1 MFKKTHIGGGIP
13 LLSEYIPYVH
23 SVSLGIWV
31 KSGSVSD
38 TKETMGIGHFVEHM
52 LFKGTKRRT
61 AYQIAQE
68 IDDVGGH
75 LNAFT
80 SKEYTNFYVK
90 VLKDDIALA
99 TDILMDIFLN
109 PIFPADEMEKEKSV
123 VIQEIKMVEDTPDD
137 LIHDLSFRTMW
148 PNHPFGYS
156 ILGEI
161 ETVGAITKELLAAY
175 RMEHHT
181 QDNIIIGAVG
191 NFEHERLADL
201 LSGPLSGIPAGVPNG
216 ITVPQFAARRAVFER
231 DIEQVHFI
239 IGFSALPYTHPDR
252 YSQLILN
259 TVLGSG
265 MSSRLFQEVREKRGL
280 AYSIYSFLSPYR
292 DSGALEI
299 YAGTDRD
306 SLEELLQVTA
316 REVKKLT
323 KKPLSEAELASAKG
337 QIKGNLLLSLESTD
351 ARLGR
356 MAKNEVYFGRR
367 VDADEI
373 IQSIDRVT
381 AADVLAVARTV
392 IDPDR
397 MTAVFLGPV
406 TEGDIPKIM

>member
-61 AYQIAQE
+61 AYQIARE

-99 TDILMDIFLN
+99 TDILLDIFLN
-109 PIFPADEMEKEKSV
+109 PVFPADEMEKEKSV

-148 PNHPFGYS
+148 PDHPFGYS

-161 ETVGAITKELLAAY
+161 ETVGSITKKLLTAY
-175 RMEHHT
+175 RASHHT

-201 LSGPLSGIPAGVPNG
+201 LSEPLSAIPAGVPNG
-216 ITVPQFAARRAVFER
+216 IVAPRFGARRAVFER
-231 DIEQVHFI
+231 DTEQIHFI

-292 DSGALEI
+292 DSGAMEI
-299 YAGTDRD
+299 YAGTDTD
-306 SLEELLQVTA
+306 SLEELLQISA
-316 REVKKLT
+316 REIKKLT

-367 VDADEI
+367 VEAEEI

-381 AADVLAVARTV
+381 ARDVLEVARTV

-406 TEGDIPKIM
+406 TEKDIPEIM

>member
-1 MFKKTHIGGGIP
+1 MFKKTHIGGGVP

-61 AYQIAQE
+61 AYQIARE

-99 TDILMDIFLN
+99 TDVLLDIFLN
-109 PIFPADEMEKEKSV
+109 PVFPADEMEKEKSV

-161 ETVGAITKELLAAY
+161 ETVSSITKEMLSTY
-175 RMEHHT
+175 RKSHHT
-181 QDNIIIGAVG
+181 RENIVIGAVG
-191 NFEHERLADL
+191 NFEHERLAEL
-201 LSGPLSGIPAGVPNG
+201 LSEPLNRIPAGVPEG
-216 ITVPQFAARRAVFER
+216 IGAPQFAARRAVFER

-292 DSGALEI
+292 ELGALEI
-299 YAGTDRD
+299 YAGTDSD
-306 SLEELLQVTA
+306 SLEELMEITA
-316 REVKKLT
+316 REIKKLT

-367 VDADEI
+367 VEAEEI
-373 IQSIDRVT
+373 IQSIDRVS

-397 MTAVFLGPV
+397 MTSVFLGPV

>member
-1 MFKKTHIGGGIP
+1 MFTKTHIGGGVP

-52 LFKGTKRRT
+52 LFKGTRRRT
-61 AYQIAQE
+61 AYQIARE

-75 LNAFT
+75 LNAYT

-90 VLKDDIALA
+90 VLKDDIELA
-99 TDILMDIFLN
+99 ADVLMDIFLN

-123 VIQEIKMVEDTPDD
+123 VVQEIKMVEDTPDD
-137 LIHDLSFRTMW
+137 LIHDLSFQTMW
-148 PNHPFGYS
+148 PDHPFGYS

-161 ETVGAITKELLAAY
+161 GTVEAITKKLLTAY
-175 RMEHHT
+175 RTKHHT
-181 QDNIIIGAVG
+181 RDNIIIGAVG
-191 NFEHERLADL
+191 NFEHERLAAL
-201 LSGPLSGIPAGVPNG
+201 LAGPLSAIPAGEPAG
-216 ITVPQFAARRAVFER
+216 ITPPRFAARREVFER

-259 TVLGSG
+259 TVLGAG

-299 YAGTDRD
+299 YAGTDAD
-306 SLEELLQVTA
+306 SLEELMQVTA
-316 REVKKLT
+316 REVRKLAKKA
-323 KKPLSEAELASAKG
+323 LSEAELASAKG

-356 MAKNEVYFGRR
+356 MAKNELYFGRR
-367 VDADEI
+367 VEADEI

-381 AADVLAVARTV
+381 AKDVLEVARAV

-406 TEGDIPKIM
+406 TERDIPEIM

>member
-1 MFKKTHIGGGIP
+1 MFTKTHIGGGIP
-13 LLSEYIPYVH
+13 LLCEYIPYVH
-23 SVSLGIWV
+23 SISLGIWV

-38 TKETMGIGHFVEHM
+38 TKDTMGIGHFVEHM
-52 LFKGTKRRT
+52 LFKGTQRRT

-90 VLKDDIALA
+90 VLKDDMELA
-99 TDILMDIFLN
+99 ADVLLDIFLN
-109 PIFPADEMEKEKSV
+109 PIFPPDEMEKEKSV

-137 LIHDLSFRTMW
+137 LIHDLSFQTMW

-156 ILGEI
+156 ILGQI
-161 ETVGAITKELLAAY
+161 DTVGSITGQMLAAY
-175 RMEHHT
+175 RMKHHT
-181 QDNIIIGAVG
+181 RDNIVIGAVG
-191 NFEHERLADL
+191 NFEHERLSAL
-201 LSGPLSGIPAGVPNG
+201 LSERLSAIAVGTPDGIGP
-216 ITVPQFAARRAVFER
+216 PQFAARREVFER

-299 YAGTDRD
+299 YAGTDAD
-306 SLEELLQVTA
+306 SLDELLRVTA
-316 REVKKLT
+316 REIKKLT

-356 MAKNEVYFGRR
+356 MAKNELYFGRR
-367 VDADEI
+367 VEADEI

-381 AADVLAVARTV
+381 PADVLETARTV

-397 MTAVFLGPV
+397 LTAVFLGPV
-406 TEGDIPKIM
+406 AEPDVPEIM

>member
-1 MFKKTHIGGGIP
+1 MFTKTHIGGGVP

-52 LFKGTKRRT
+52 LFKGTQRRT
-61 AYQIAQE
+61 AYQIARE

-75 LNAFT
+75 LNAYT

-90 VLKDDIALA
+90 VLKDDIELA
-99 TDILMDIFLN
+99 ADVLMDIFLN
-109 PIFPADEMEKEKSV
+109 PVFPADEMEKEKSV

-137 LIHDLSFRTMW
+137 LIHDLSFQTMW
-148 PNHPFGYS
+148 PDHPFGYS

-161 ETVGAITKELLAAY
+161 ETVGSVTRELLTAY
-175 RMEHHT
+175 RMKHHT
-181 QDNIIIGAVG
+181 RENIIIGAVG
-191 NFEHERLADL
+191 NFEHERLAAL
-201 LSGPLSGIPAGVPNG
+201 LSGPLAAIPAGSPEG
-216 ITVPQFAARRAVFER
+216 IASPQFAARREVFER

-259 TVLGSG
+259 TVLGAG

-299 YAGTDRD
+299 YAGTDAD
-306 SLEELLQVTA
+306 SLEELLRISA
-316 REVKKLT
+316 REIKKLT
-323 KKPLSEAELASAKG
+323 KKPLSDAELASAKG

-356 MAKNEVYFGRR
+356 MAKNELYFGRR
-367 VDADEI
+367 VEADEI

-381 AADVLAVARTV
+381 AADVLEVARTV
-392 IDPDR
+392 INPDQL
-397 MTAVFLGPV
+397 TAVFLGPV
-406 TEGDIPKIM
+406 TERDIPEIM

>member
-1 MFKKTHIGGGIP
+1 MFKKTHIGGGVT

-52 LFKGTKRRT
+52 RFKGTKRRT
-61 AYQIAQE
+61 AYEIARE

-90 VLKDDIALA
+90 VLKDDIELA
-99 TDILMDIFLN
+99 VDILMDIFLN
-109 PIFPADEMEKEKSV
+109 PVFPADEMEKEKSV

-137 LIHDLSFRTMW
+137 LIHDLSFQTMW
-148 PNHPFGYS
+148 PDHPFGYS

-161 ETVGAITKELLAAY
+161 ETVGAITKKMLAAY
-175 RMEHHT
+175 RIKHHT
-181 QDNIIIGAVG
+181 RDNIIIGAVG
-191 NFEHERLADL
+191 NFEHERLSDL
-201 LSGPLSGIPAGVPNG
+201 LSGPLSAITAGVPG
-216 ITVPQFAARRAVFER
+216 GVQTPQFAARRAVFER

-299 YAGTDRD
+299 YAGTDTD
-306 SLEELLQVTA
+306 SLEELLKITG
-316 REVKKLT
+316 REIKKLT
-323 KKPLSEAELASAKG
+323 KNPLSAEELASAKG

-356 MAKNEVYFGRR
+356 MAKNEVYFGRSI
-367 VDADEI
+367 DAEEI

-381 AADVLAVARTV
+381 AEDVLAVARTV

-397 MTAVFLGPV
+397 MTAVFLGPIKS
-406 TEGDIPKIM
+406 GDIPEIM

>member
-31 KSGSVSD
+31 RTGSVSD

-52 LFKGTKRRT
+52 LFKGTERRT
-61 AYQIAQE
+61 AYEIARE

-75 LNAFT
+75 LNAYT

-90 VLKDDIALA
+90 TLKDDIGLA
-99 TDILMDIFLN
+99 ADILTDIFLN
-109 PIFPADEMEKEKSV
+109 PVFPEEEMEKEKSV

-137 LIHDLSFRTMW
+137 LIHDLSFQTMW

-161 ETVGAITKELLAAY
+161 ETVGAINRELLTAY
-175 RMEHHT
+175 RTSHHT

-191 NFEHERLADL
+191 NFEHERLSAL
-201 LSGPLSGIPAGVPNG
+201 LSEPMSAIPKGSPDNTAP
-216 ITVPQFAARRAVFER
+216 PEFAARREVFER

-259 TVLGSG
+259 TVLGAG

-299 YAGTDRD
+299 YAGTDAD
-306 SLEELLQVTA
+306 SLTELLQVSA
-316 REVKKLT
+316 REIKKLT

-356 MAKNEVYFGRR
+356 MAKNELYFGRR
-367 VDADEI
+367 VEAEEI

-381 AADVLAVARTV
+381 AQDVLDVARAV
-392 IDPDR
+392 IKPDQ

-406 TEGDIPKIM
+406 TERDIPEIM

>member
-1 MFKKTHIGGGIP
+1 MFKKTEIGGGIP
-13 LLSEYIPYVH
+13 LLTEFIPYVH

-31 KSGSVSD
+31 KSGSLSD

-61 AYQIAQE
+61 AYQIARE

-75 LNAFT
+75 LNAYT

-90 VLKDDIALA
+90 VLKEDIGLA
-99 TDILMDIFLN
+99 VDILLDIFMN
-109 PIFPADEMEKEKSV
+109 PTFPADEMAKEKSV

-137 LIHDLSFRTMW
+137 LIHDLSFETMW
-148 PNHPFGYS
+148 PNHPLGYS

-161 ETVGAITKELLAAY
+161 KTVQSITADSLTAY
-175 RMEHHT
+175 RASHHT
-181 QDNIIIGAVG
+181 RDNVVVGAVG
-191 NFEHERLADL
+191 NFEHEQLTAL
-201 LSGPLSGIPAGVPNG
+201 LSESLSGIPAGVPDKSG
-216 ITVPQFAARRAVFER
+216 PPQFAARRAVFER

-239 IGFSALPYTHPDR
+239 IGFSALPCTHPDR

-280 AYSIYSFLSPYR
+280 AYSIYSFLSPYLEA
-292 DSGALEI
+292 GALEI
-299 YAGTDRD
+299 YAGTDSD
-306 SLEELLQVTA
+306 ALPELMEVTS
-316 REVKKLT
+316 REIRKLT
-323 KKPLSEAELASAKG
+323 ENPLSDDELMSAKG

-356 MAKNEVYFGRR
+356 MAKNEIYFGRR
-367 VDADEI
+367 IEADEI
-373 IQSIDRVT
+373 IKSIDRVT
-381 AADVLAVARTV
+381 AQDVLAVARTV
-392 IDPDR
+392 IDPKR

-406 TEGDIPKIM
+406 NETDIPEIM

>member
-13 LLSEYIPYVH
+13 LLSEFIPHVH

-61 AYQIAQE
+61 AYQIARE

-99 TDILMDIFLN
+99 ADVLMDIFLN
-109 PIFPADEMEKEKSV
+109 PVFPADEMEKEKSV
-123 VIQEIKMVEDTPDD
+123 VIQEIKMVEDTPED

-148 PNHPFGYS
+148 PDHPFGYS

-161 ETVGAITKELLAAY
+161 ETVGSITKQMLTAY
-175 RMEHHT
+175 RMKHHT

-191 NFEHERLADL
+191 NFEHERLSDL
-201 LSGPLSGIPAGVPNG
+201 LADPLSVIGAGVPNG
-216 ITVPQFAARRAVFER
+216 IVAPRFDVQRAVFDR

-292 DSGALEI
+292 DSGSLEI
-299 YAGTDRD
+299 YAGTDTD
-306 SLEELLQVTA
+306 SLEELLQIVN
-316 REVKKLT
+316 REIKKLT
-323 KKPLSEAELASAKG
+323 IETLSEAELSSAKG

-367 VDADEI
+367 VESEEI

-381 AADVLAVARTV
+381 ARDVLEVARTI

-397 MTAVFLGPV
+397 MTTVFLGPV
-406 TEGDIPKIM
+406 TEGDIPEIM

>member
-1 MFKKTHIGGGIP
+1 MFKKTLIGGGIP

-31 KSGSVSD
+31 KSGSSSD
-38 TKETMGIGHFVEHM
+38 TKQTMGIGHFVEHM

-61 AYQIAQE
+61 AYQIARE

-75 LNAFT
+75 LNAYT

-90 VLKDDIALA
+90 VLKDDIELA
-99 TDILMDIFLN
+99 VDVLTDIFLN
-109 PIFPADEMEKEKSV
+109 PTFPADEIEKEKSV

-148 PNHPFGYS
+148 PDHPFGYS

-161 ETVGAITKELLAAY
+161 ETVGSITKKLLTDY
-175 RMEHHT
+175 RAHYHT

-191 NFEHERLADL
+191 NIEHERLSAL
-201 LSGPLSGIPAGVPNG
+201 LAEPLSAVAGGAPAGVATWP
-216 ITVPQFAARRAVFER
+216 FSARRAVFER

-252 YSQLILN
+252 YSQLVLN

-292 DSGALEI
+292 DWGALEV
-299 YAGTDRD
+299 YAGTDAE
-306 SLEELLQVTA
+306 SLDELLETIE
-316 REVKKLT
+316 RELRKLT
-323 KKPLSEAELASAKG
+323 KKPLPEAELASAKG

-367 VDADEI
+367 VEAEEI
-373 IQSIDRVT
+373 IESIDRVT
-381 AADVLAVARTV
+381 AADVLAVAREV
-392 IDPDR
+392 IDPGR
-397 MTAVFLGPV
+397 MTSVFLGPV
-406 TEGDIPKIM
+406 SDDDVPGIM